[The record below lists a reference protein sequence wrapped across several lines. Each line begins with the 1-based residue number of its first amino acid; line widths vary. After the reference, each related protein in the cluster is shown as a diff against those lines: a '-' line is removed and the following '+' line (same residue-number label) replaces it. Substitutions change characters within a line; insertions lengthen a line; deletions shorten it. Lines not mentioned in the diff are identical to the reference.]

1 MIDLVEKIRSKP
13 MTNRTLEEAIIREI
27 ATLPEARQEDVLAFV
42 RFLKIGLADDQTIE
56 QQVTNA
62 LDRAMVIAKERN
74 ITDQDI
80 EAEIRAVRSKQ

>member
-1 MIDLVEKIRSKP
+1 

-42 RFLKIGLADDQTIE
+42 RFLKIGLADEQTIE
-56 QQVTNA
+56 QQLTDA
-62 LDRAMVIAKERN
+62 LDQAMDIAKERN

-80 EAEIRAVRSKQ
+80 KAEIRAVRSKQ